1 MSARACSALLPVAPQ
16 PPPPSA
22 GAASVQG
29 RALRARPADA
39 ARRPTDAEPQRRG
52 RGRSWPPRPEGPRRR
67 RNFFEPRMHKNCTEN
82 TIFGHCAP
90 RHRHAPNPILGR
102 ILGANLRRSGS
113 AGGGRKIGMCLWQT
127 PKDRPQMVS
136 KCGTLTCNFKCQRWL
151 PVMCFARRRTINSH
165 AIRRRH
171 HVYTSHETPVPKN
184 RAPMGRGRA
193 APQAKLKTANKKQKK
208 NRVLASL

>member
-1 MSARACSALLPVAPQ
+1 MVGLRGSGTSAPRS
-16 PPPPSA
+16 S
-22 GAASVQG
+22 
-29 RALRARPADA
+29 
-39 ARRPTDAEPQRRG
+39 RG
-52 RGRSWPPRPEGPRRR
+52 RRATSHGRGAPATGTGGSGPRPEGPRRR

-136 KCGTLTCNFKCQRWL
+136 KCGTLTCNFTTTATCEQRPRIATAL
-151 PVMCFARRRTINSH
+151 VPTRRSRPGSYQGWP
-165 AIRRRH
+165 RPC
-171 HVYTSHETPVPKN
+171 E
-184 RAPMGRGRA
+184 
-193 APQAKLKTANKKQKK
+193 LLTA
-208 NRVLASL
+208 LWEM